1 MVAKGLCGLH
11 LWGQTFGDWDGDHGL
26 GATKGSPRS
35 WGGRLV
41 HQEARQVLGLHKKNP
56 KEQRGYGFGDPGTS
70 LGLRGLSSSRPHSRG
85 QGGSNL
91 VLIIHEI
98 TQKKL
103 KLTQRRAARGLHLF
117 LPDLAEGFIYKLLLS
132 GGGGGRLRNQKVKK

>member
-11 LWGQTFGDWDGDHGL
+11 LWGQTFGDGDHGL

-35 WGGRLV
+35 WVGWLV
-41 HQEARQVLGLHKKNP
+41 HQEARKILGLHKKNP

-70 LGLRGLSSSRPHSRG
+70 LGLGGLSSSHPHSRG

-98 TQKKL
+98 TPKKL
-103 KLTQRRAARGLHLF
+103 KLTQRAARGLHLF

-132 GGGGGRLRNQKVKK
+132 GGGGGRLGNQKVKNDIK